1 MSAWNVEVLC
11 AKCGGASC
19 FLAGGCAL
27 EDIRQSSF
35 LFNRSWNHAHYESL
49 SAKVRVAVD
58 TGRYGTAQVADA
70 VDGDFSFSSIVWT
83 AHDPAMV
90 DVFTGAGCG
99 TEAWEV
105 GVPQDVSETG
115 CIGVAQ
121 PIEACPTEHDVVA
134 LKDGL
139 LFFGERITDMCVPD
153 GRPAALSAYGLQA
166 SE

>member
-19 FLAGGCAL
+19 FLAGACAL

-70 VDGDFSFSSIVWT
+70 VNRGLKD
-83 AHDPAMV
+83 A
-90 DVFTGAGCG
+90 
-99 TEAWEV
+99 EKWE
-105 GVPQDVSETG
+105 EKRFRR
-115 CIGVAQ
+115 AQ
-121 PIEACPTEHDVVA
+121 AALNPPTE
-134 LKDGL
+134 
-139 LFFGERITDMCVPD
+139 E
-153 GRPAALSAYGLQA
+153 
-166 SE
+166 E